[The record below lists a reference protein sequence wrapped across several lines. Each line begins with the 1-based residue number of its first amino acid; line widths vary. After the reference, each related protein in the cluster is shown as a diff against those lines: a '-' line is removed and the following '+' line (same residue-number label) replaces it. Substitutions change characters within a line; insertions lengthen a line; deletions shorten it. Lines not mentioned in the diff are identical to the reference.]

1 MTSSAESSKV
11 IASNLDSFVRRS
23 QPLPEPKST
32 SQEIR
37 DRSSTFV
44 ANIFPA
50 ATPEEAKSHVHYLR
64 KVLHASRPATHE
76 ISAYRCMVLKA
87 GKTGLAG
94 PEDFELKTGC
104 DDDGEQWAGI
114 KVLKVMESLAVLDAV
129 VICSR
134 WYGGIMLGSVRFTH
148 IETCV
153 AEVCRTFKSKQEL
166 EDCIAMLSTLD
177 DILKQLRAELA
188 VLSGPS
194 ASTSSTDDSP
204 GPKLR
209 PPDYTSWTESDI
221 PKARRLVTAREKA
234 VASVKSMIA
243 KRSATA
249 T

>member
-1 MTSSAESSKV
+1 MSQ
-11 IASNLDSFVRRS
+11 ISNLDSFVHRT
-23 QPLPEPKST
+23 QPLPEPKAT

-44 ANIFPA
+44 ATIFAA
-50 ATPEEAKSHVHYLR
+50 ATPEEAKSRVQYLR

-76 ISAYRCMVLKA
+76 ISAYRCMTLKP
-87 GKTGLAG
+87 GRTGLVG
-94 PEDFELKTGC
+94 PDDFELKTSY

-134 WYGGIMLGSVRFTH
+134 WYGGIMLGSARFSH

-153 AEVCRTFKSKQEL
+153 MEVCRTFKSKQEL

-188 VLSGPS
+188 LISGPS
-194 ASTSSTDDSP
+194 ASTSSNDDNSP
-204 GPKLR
+204 RPKLK
-209 PPDYTSWTESDI
+209 PPDYTSWTESDLL
-221 PKARRLVTAREKA
+221 KAKRLVTARENA
-234 VASVKSMIA
+234 ITSVKNMIA
-243 KRSATA
+243 KRRAST
-249 T
+249 